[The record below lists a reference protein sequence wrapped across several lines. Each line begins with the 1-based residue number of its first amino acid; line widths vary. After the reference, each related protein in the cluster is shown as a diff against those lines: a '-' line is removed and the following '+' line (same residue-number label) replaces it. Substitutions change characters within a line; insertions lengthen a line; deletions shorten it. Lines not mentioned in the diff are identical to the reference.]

1 MAVFS
6 PKEDEVLALGVGNF
20 LLLAGFFVIVA
31 TQFWWLGLI
40 PASIGI
46 YVLVVSFKAY
56 RWEPLKE
63 WISETKGLLKAAVME
78 ENK

>member
-20 LLLAGFFVIVA
+20 LLLAGFFAIVG
-31 TQFWWLGLI
+31 TPFWVLGII
-40 PASIGI
+40 PAAIGV
-46 YVLVVSFKAY
+46 YVLVVAFRAY

-63 WISETKGLLKAAVME
+63 WLSETKGLLKAAVME
-78 ENK
+78 ENR